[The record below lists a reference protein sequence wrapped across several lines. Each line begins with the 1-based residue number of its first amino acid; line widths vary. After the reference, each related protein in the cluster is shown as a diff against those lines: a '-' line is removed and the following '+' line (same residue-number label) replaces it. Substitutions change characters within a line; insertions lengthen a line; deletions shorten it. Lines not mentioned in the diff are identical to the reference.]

1 VRKLDYDDT
10 ARVSARRPPGTH
22 QGLRIFVRIT
32 LDDTKVFPLKPD
44 DDCDDQRTV
53 YSPKPTD
60 VREDERGF
68 TLAEL
73 MTTIAILGILI
84 AIAVIVFLA
93 LLERWR
99 VDTATRQLV
108 GDLRLA
114 HGSATNELAD
124 WRVVLA
130 LDRGKEEEGPDYY
143 LVRLAEPYDPGDARP
158 TSDKR
163 LPRTFPGNVKV
174 TNVITPSGSLV
185 DDPGANYW
193 VSPWDTPPSP
203 PTTQTRTLE
212 FNTDGTMTFFRSPS
226 GSACVTV
233 DGNPKNRV
241 ISVSATSRVR
251 VEFET
256 CTSG

>member
-1 VRKLDYDDT
+1 
-10 ARVSARRPPGTH
+10 
-22 QGLRIFVRIT
+22 
-32 LDDTKVFPLKPD
+32 
-44 DDCDDQRTV
+44 
-53 YSPKPTD
+53 
-60 VREDERGF
+60 
-68 TLAEL
+68 
-73 MTTIAILGILI
+73 MAILGILI
-84 AIAVIVFLA
+84 AIAVIIFLA

-114 HGSATNELAD
+114 HSSATNELED

-130 LDRGKEEEGPDYY
+130 LDRGEQEEGPDYY
-143 LVRLAEPYDPGDARP
+143 LVRLAEPYGPGDARP

-163 LPRTFPGNVKV
+163 LSRTFPGNVKV

-193 VSPWDTPPSP
+193 VSPWDTLPSP
-203 PTTQTRTLE
+203 PTPQTRTLE

-233 DGNPKNRV
+233 DTLPHKCRTSCTEIPCPTDRRSLEGGAGTGLGGTLLLDSRNFACGVFSEARIQNP
-241 ISVSATSRVR
+241 A
-251 VEFET
+251 
-256 CTSG
+256 

>member
-1 VRKLDYDDT
+1 
-10 ARVSARRPPGTH
+10 
-22 QGLRIFVRIT
+22 
-32 LDDTKVFPLKPD
+32 
-44 DDCDDQRTV
+44 
-53 YSPKPTD
+53 
-60 VREDERGF
+60 
-68 TLAEL
+68 
-73 MTTIAILGILI
+73 
-84 AIAVIVFLA
+84 VIVFLA

-130 LDRGKEEEGPDYY
+130 LDRGEEEEGPDYY
-143 LVRLAEPYDPGDARP
+143 LIRLSEPYDSGDARP
-158 TSDKR
+158 TPDRR
-163 LPRTFPGNVKV
+163 LPRTLPGNVKV
-174 TNVITPSGSLV
+174 ANVITPSGSIV

-193 VSPWDTPPSP
+193 SPPWDAPPSP
-203 PTTQTRTLE
+203 PTPQTRTLE

-226 GSACVTV
+226 GSTCITV
-233 DGNPKNRV
+233 DGNPENRV

-251 VEFET
+251 VEFDT

>member
-1 VRKLDYDDT
+1 
-10 ARVSARRPPGTH
+10 
-22 QGLRIFVRIT
+22 
-32 LDDTKVFPLKPD
+32 
-44 DDCDDQRTV
+44 V
-53 YSPKPTD
+53 YSPKLTG

-99 VDTATRQLV
+99 VDAATRQLV

-114 HGSATNELAD
+114 HGSATNELVD

-130 LDRGKEEEGPDYY
+130 LDRTEQEEGPDYY
-143 LVRLAEPYDPGDARP
+143 LVRLAEPYGPGDPRP
-158 TSDKR
+158 TADKR
-163 LPRTFPGNVKV
+163 LPHTFPGNVKA
-174 TNVITPSGSLV
+174 TNVITPAGSVV
-185 DDPGANYW
+185 DDQSATYW
-193 VSPWDTPPSP
+193 VAPWETPPSP
-203 PTTQTRTLE
+203 PVPQTRTLE

-241 ISVSATSRVR
+241 ISVSATSQVR
-251 VEFET
+251 VEFDT
-256 CTSG
+256 CASG